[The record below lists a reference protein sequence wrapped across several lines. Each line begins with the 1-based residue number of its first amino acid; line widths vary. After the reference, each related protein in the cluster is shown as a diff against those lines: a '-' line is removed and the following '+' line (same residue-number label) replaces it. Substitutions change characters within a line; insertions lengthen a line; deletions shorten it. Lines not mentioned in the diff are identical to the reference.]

1 MVRTVKPIAANTS
14 GRGVTRARS
23 QQPSPARLPAA
34 MTAIRTLKDEHLA
47 IASVLFGLRLAV
59 GRIRDDGL
67 APDFRLLQALLD
79 YIVAFPERLHH
90 PKESRHLFAALAS
103 RSPQARKLTDALDA
117 EHGRGAALI
126 ASLQASLDAY
136 HREPQALD
144 TFARNVDAYA
154 DFHGQHME
162 KEESLLFPLAQ
173 KHLSASD
180 WERIAAA
187 FLENDNPLR
196 GIRPKREV
204 ESLFIRILN
213 LLPEAPAARAGKSR
227 PPASR

>member
-1 MVRTVKPIAANTS
+1 MVRTVKPIAANT
-14 GRGVTRARS
+14 GRGVRRAR
-23 QQPSPARLPAA
+23 QPSSEPLPAA
-34 MTAIRTLKDEHLA
+34 ATAIRTLKDEHLA

-59 GRIRDDGL
+59 SRIRDDV

-103 RSPQARKLTDALDA
+103 RCPHARPLLDELDA
-117 EHGRGAALI
+117 EHARGAALI
-126 ASLQASLDAY
+126 DSLQASLETYRRDPQGLDA
-136 HREPQALD
+136 
-144 TFARNVDAYA
+144 FARDVGAYA
-154 DFHGQHME
+154 DFHGRHME
-162 KEESLLFPLAQ
+162 KEESVVFPLAVEQ
-173 KHLSASD
+173 LAARD

-204 ESLFIRILN
+204 DSLFLRILS
-213 LLPEAPAARAGKSR
+213 LLPETPAARPERSR
-227 PPASR
+227 SSAPR

>member
-1 MVRTVKPIAANTS
+1 MVRTSKPIAASIS
-14 GRGVTRARS
+14 GRRVSRARS
-23 QQPSPARLPAA
+23 PPPPALQPAA
-34 MTAIRTLKDEHLA
+34 ATAIRTLKDEHLA

-59 GRIRDDGL
+59 DRIGADG

-103 RSPQARKLTDALDA
+103 RCPEARKLVDELEA
-117 EHGRGAALI
+117 EHARGSVMIESLR
-126 ASLQASLDAY
+126 ASLATY
-136 HREPQALD
+136 RREPQALD
-144 TFARNVDAYA
+144 AFARAVNAYA
-154 DFHGQHME
+154 DFHGRHME
-162 KEESLLFPLAQ
+162 TEESIVFPLAQ
-173 KHLSASD
+173 KHLAASD

-204 ESLFIRILN
+204 ESLFLRILS
-213 LLPEAPAARAGKSR
+213 LLPKTRAAPARKPRA
-227 PPASR
+227 PASR

>member
-1 MVRTVKPIAANTS
+1 MVRTIKPIAANTS
-14 GRGVTRARS
+14 GRRVSRARPPQS
-23 QQPSPARLPAA
+23 SPARQPAA
-34 MTAIRTLKDEHLA
+34 VIAIRTLKDEHLA

-59 GRIRDDGL
+59 GRIRDDGI

-79 YIVAFPERLHH
+79 YIIAFPERLHH

-103 RSPQARKLTDALDA
+103 RWPQARKLTDALES
-117 EHGRGAALI
+117 EHVRGAALI
-126 ASLQASLDAY
+126 ASLQASLAAY
-136 HREPQALD
+136 RSEPQALD
-144 TFARNVDAYA
+144 GFARSVDAYA
-154 DFHGQHME
+154 EFHGQHME

-173 KHLSASD
+173 KHLSAPD

-204 ESLFIRILN
+204 ESLFVRILN
-213 LLPEAPAARAGKSR
+213 LLPDAPAARVGKPR
-227 PPASR
+227 PPTSR